1 VALRRRG
8 HCVGLQ
14 TWSGWRKHIDREGIA
29 FFPAPEYQVFPT
41 RDKPLKPY
49 EAAVRATTD
58 TRRQIQAYRPD
69 AVVSDILTVAGGLA
83 AELEGCPWAT
93 LVPHVLP
100 HTERGFPP
108 YSTGARLPRTA
119 IGRFVWHAF
128 APLVERGL
136 RLGREELNQA
146 RRRVGLPATARLHAG
161 ISDKLCLV
169 ATLPA
174 LEYPRRGWGESVRI
188 IGPLL
193 WEQQYPPTQALRG
206 SGPLVLIAPST
217 SQDPNQKLLSQA
229 LPALAGQ
236 PVRVLATTN
245 GRQLDPTIAVPDN
258 VRVVSW
264 LSHGHMMPRCQ
275 AVVCHAGHGT
285 IARALCAGTPVL
297 ACPVSGDM
305 AENGARLAW
314 AGAGISL
321 PRHLQSARG
330 IRLGVRALLS
340 ETRYAETAKG
350 LAHWA
355 RENDP
360 AHTASIEL
368 ERLAAQRPSP
378 G

>member
-1 VALRRRG
+1 V
-8 HCVGLQ
+8 
-14 TWSGWRKHIDREGIA
+14 
-29 FFPAPEYQVFPT
+29 
-41 RDKPLKPY
+41 KPY
-49 EAAVRATTD
+49 EAAVRATRD
-58 TRRQIQAYRPD
+58 TRRQIQAHRPD

-100 HTERGFPP
+100 QTVRGFPP
-108 YSTGARLPRTA
+108 YSTGARLPKTA
-119 IGRFVWHAF
+119 FGRFAWHAF
-128 APLVERGL
+128 APLIERGL
-136 RLGREELNQA
+136 RLGREELNEA
-146 RRRVGLPATARLHAG
+146 RRRVGLSATTRLHGG

-169 ATLPA
+169 ATFPA
-174 LEYPRRGWGESVRI
+174 LEYPRRGWHESVRI

-193 WEQQYPPTQALRG
+193 WEQQYPPTQALCG
-206 SGPLVLIAPST
+206 TGPLVLLAPST

-229 LPALAGQ
+229 LQALAEQ

-245 GRQLDPTIAVPDN
+245 GRPLDPSIPVPDN

-264 LSHGHMMPRCQ
+264 LSHGQMMPRCQ
-275 AVVCHAGHGT
+275 AVICHAGHGT
-285 IARALCAGTPVL
+285 VARALCAGTPVL

-321 PRHLQSARG
+321 PRRLQSARG
-330 IRLGVRALLS
+330 IRLGVRSLLS
-340 ETRYAETAKG
+340 ETGYTETAKG
-350 LAHWA
+350 LAQWA
-355 RENDP
+355 RQNDP

-368 ERLAAQRPSP
+368 EQFAAGQLCAGQLP